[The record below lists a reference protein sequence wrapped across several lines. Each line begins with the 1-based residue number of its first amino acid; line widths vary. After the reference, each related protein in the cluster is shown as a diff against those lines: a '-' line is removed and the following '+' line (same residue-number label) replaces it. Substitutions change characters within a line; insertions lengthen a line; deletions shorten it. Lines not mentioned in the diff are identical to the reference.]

1 MTPPAQTPS
10 TVGHD
15 RAGSAASLSSRLRS
29 TVAARANVDPSRW
42 GARAIAEMAIAVVL
56 CVVLGL
62 FKPFQMPQ
70 GGSVSLEML
79 PIIFIA
85 VRRGLMP
92 GVTTGLV
99 YGFVQLTGLAGAP
112 FIYHPLQA
120 ALDYPLA
127 FAAIGLAGLVPV
139 VGWRSLWAAVA
150 VGSAGRLF
158 FHWLSGLLFFASYAP
173 KWEAAWLY
181 ALTYNLFFLVP
192 EALITAVC
200 LWPLLKAYDAATG
213 GAGATVGEAPR
224 ARIGGERPGD
234 ARSAAAGPGG
244 RGGADAGTGHND
256 EDARGR
262 SR

>member
-1 MTPPAQTPS
+1 MTPPTQTPS
-10 TVGHD
+10 TAPRGTALGD
-15 RAGSAASLSSRLRS
+15 RITS
-29 TVAARANVDPSRW
+29 TVAARANVDPRHW

-79 PIIFIA
+79 PIVFIA
-85 VRRGLMP
+85 VRRGLVP

-127 FAAIGLAGLVPV
+127 FAAVGLAGVVPV

-150 VGSAGRLF
+150 VGSAGRLV
-158 FHWLSGLLFFASYAP
+158 FHFLSGLLFFASYAP

-181 ALTYNLFFLVP
+181 ALTYNLLFLVP

-213 GAGATVGEAPR
+213 GGASRGESPT
-224 ARIGGERPGD
+224 D
-234 ARSAAAGPGG
+234 V
-244 RGGADAGTGHND
+244 T
-256 EDARGR
+256 
-262 SR
+262 